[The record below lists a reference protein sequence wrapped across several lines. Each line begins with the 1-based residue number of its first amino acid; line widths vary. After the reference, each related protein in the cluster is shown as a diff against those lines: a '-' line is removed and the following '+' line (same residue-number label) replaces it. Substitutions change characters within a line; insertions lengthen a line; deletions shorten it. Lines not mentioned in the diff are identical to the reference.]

1 MISLAEAQARLLAS
15 IAVLEVEHIPV
26 GQTIGRY
33 AAADVLA
40 KRTQPAADL
49 SAMDGYA
56 LAGDGPW
63 QVIGE
68 SAAGQAYREA
78 IMAGQAVRIFTG
90 AVVPTGADRVVMQEE
105 ADLDGAVLSLTDDHP
120 KPGQHIRLA
129 GGDFAAGD
137 VLIKKG
143 DRLTAARIA
152 LAIMGGHAAL
162 PVHRL
167 PRIALLSTGN
177 ELVKAGMDARVDQI
191 PNSNGPML
199 AALLA
204 TESCH
209 VVELPVVRD
218 DLDAIEQAIKGAE
231 CDILVTI
238 GGASVGDHDLV
249 RPALLKAG
257 ATLDY
262 WKVAIRPG
270 KPVMAGR
277 LAETIVLGLPGNPV
291 SAYVTALLFLVPA
304 LRAMAGARDPL
315 PQKSIRRL
323 AAPLA
328 ANGPRVDHVRAVEAE
343 DGVRPMG
350 LNDSAALVSLA
361 KATALIIRESDAPA
375 AEIGETVAIYHLA

>member
-1 MISLAEAQARLLAS
+1 MISLAEAQAQLLAS
-15 IAVLEVEHIPV
+15 SAVLDIEHVPV
-26 GQTIGRY
+26 AQAAGRY
-33 AAADVLA
+33 AATDVLA

-68 SAAGQAYREA
+68 SAAGRAYRES
-78 IMAGQAVRIFTG
+78 IRAGQAVRVFTG
-90 AVVPTGADRVVMQEE
+90 AVVPPSADRVVMQEE
-105 ADLDGAVLSLTDDHP
+105 AAFDGAVLRLIGDHP
-120 KPGQHIRLA
+120 KPGQHIRHA

-137 VLIKKG
+137 VLINKG
-143 DRLTAARIA
+143 DRLTAARLA

-167 PRIALLSTGN
+167 PRIALLSTGD
-177 ELVKAGMDARVDQI
+177 ELVEAGMDTGVDQI

-204 TESCH
+204 TEPCL

-218 DLDAIEQAIKGAE
+218 DLDAIEQAIRGAE

-262 WKVAIRPG
+262 WKVAMRPG

-277 LAETIVLGLPGNPV
+277 LAETIVLGLPGNPI
-291 SAYVTALLFLVPA
+291 SAYVTALLFLVPT
-304 LRAMAGARDPL
+304 LRAMAGAGEPM
-315 PQKSIRRL
+315 PQKSLRRL
-323 AAPLA
+323 AVPLA

-361 KATALIIRESDAPA
+361 KATALIIREPNAKA

>member
-1 MISLAEAQARLLAS
+1 MISLAEAQARLLAT

-26 GQTIGRY
+26 AEAVGRY
-33 AAADVLA
+33 AAADVVA
-40 KRTQPAADL
+40 KRTQPAADV

-56 LAGDGPW
+56 LTGDGPW
-63 QVIGE
+63 QVISE
-68 SAAGQAYREA
+68 SAAGRAYRGPITAE
-78 IMAGQAVRIFTG
+78 QAVRIFTG
-90 AVVPTGADRVVMQEE
+90 AVVPHGADRVVMQEE
-105 ADLDGAVLSLTDDHP
+105 AVLVGDELRLAGVHP
-120 KPGQHIRLA
+120 KPGQHIRHA
-129 GGDFAAGD
+129 GGDFTTGD

-143 DRLTAARIA
+143 ELLTAARIA
-152 LAIMGGHAAL
+152 LAIMGGHAVLA
-162 PVHRL
+162 VHCL
-167 PRIALLSTGN
+167 PRITLLSTGD
-177 ELVKAGMDARVDQI
+177 ELVEAGMDTGVDQI

-204 TESCH
+204 TEPCL
-209 VVELPVVRD
+209 VVELPAVRD
-218 DLDAIEQAIKGAE
+218 DLDAIEQAIRGAE

-262 WKVAIRPG
+262 WKVAMRPG

-277 LAETIVLGLPGNPV
+277 LAETIVLGLPGNPI
-291 SAYVTALLFLVPA
+291 SAYVTALLFLVPT
-304 LRAMAGARDPL
+304 LRAMAGAGEPM
-315 PQKSIRRL
+315 PQKSLRRL
-323 AAPLA
+323 AVPLA

-361 KATALIIRESDAPA
+361 KATALIIREPNAKA